1 MQSDPIKIKRKPPHR
16 QKKQEHHTNAFWFC
30 VKTGFFA
37 GLFWGTLHW
46 ILYTIH
52 FTTVLPA
59 FMADPFFQLSFLMTG
74 WGTVVGIGC
83 FIIFSIAAALIY
95 KFLLGRF
102 SGPWAGVA
110 YGLLWCVI
118 LFLAIGP
125 VLNITKP
132 VQLLGLDTIITELC
146 IYIIWG
152 LFIGYTIAFEYTDEA
167 SREPIGSN

>member
-16 QKKQEHHTNAFWFC
+16 QKKQEHHTDAFRFC

-52 FTTVLPA
+52 FTKVLPA
-59 FMADPFFQLSFLMTG
+59 FMADPFFQLSFLKTG
-74 WGTVVGIGC
+74 LGDCSRDWLLYCLFHCGGIDLQIPFGPFLGTVGGI
-83 FIIFSIAAALIY
+83 
-95 KFLLGRF
+95 
-102 SGPWAGVA
+102 V

-125 VLNITKP
+125 ALNITKP
-132 VQLLGLDTIITELC
+132 VQLLGWIRL
-146 IYIIWG
+146 
-152 LFIGYTIAFEYTDEA
+152 
-167 SREPIGSN
+167 